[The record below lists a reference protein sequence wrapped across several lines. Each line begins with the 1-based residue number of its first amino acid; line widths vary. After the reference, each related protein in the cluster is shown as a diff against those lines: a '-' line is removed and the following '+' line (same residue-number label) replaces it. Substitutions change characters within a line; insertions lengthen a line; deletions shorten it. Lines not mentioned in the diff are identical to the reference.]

1 MRAGV
6 ERRCADSV
14 QAGILPVRDH
24 LSHLRCRSNLSAA
37 IRRSIHR
44 SNNRAGH
51 RHVGLFA
58 FVSRRTSVGMAERRV
73 DLGMTV
79 SRNETQSSASNV
91 QQGKQNGFPMDQ
103 TDQKLKI
110 ELSQQGIVT
119 TTLEELYNWGRK
131 NSVRSEERR
140 VGKEC
145 RSRWSPYH

>member
-14 QAGILPVRDH
+14 QAGILPIRH
-24 LSHLRCRSNLSAA
+24 RLSHLRCRSNLSAA
-37 IRRSIHR
+37 IRRGIHR

-79 SRNETQSSASNV
+79 SRNKTQSSASNV
-91 QQGKQNGFPMDQ
+91 QQGKQNCFPMYQ

-110 ELSQQGIVT
+110 ELYNKDYVT
-119 TTLEELYNWGRK
+119 TTHIEPTTCGR
-131 NSVRSEERR
+131 SIM
-140 VGKEC
+140 
-145 RSRWSPYH
+145 